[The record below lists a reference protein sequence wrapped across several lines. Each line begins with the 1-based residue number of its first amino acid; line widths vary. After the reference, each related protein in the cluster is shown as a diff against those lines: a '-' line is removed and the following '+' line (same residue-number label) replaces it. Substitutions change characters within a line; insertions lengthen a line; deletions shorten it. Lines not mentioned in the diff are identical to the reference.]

1 MDKLGPAAGIG
12 MLAGALLGWFFVC
25 YCFFR
30 IYRRLNVASAW
41 MAFVPII
48 QVWPLIKAADKP
60 WWWLLLLLVPL
71 VGVVI
76 TVMIYMSLMENLG
89 KNRMLG
95 LLVLLPPVLLVYII
109 VLAFSSSGPK
119 AGTAMPEDEDMP
131 DLSGE
136 PPIPDLDF
144 DLDEEEPRSPVEDDF
159 DIPEDIEEPK
169 SAEPEDIE
177 EPANQKLA
185 EDPDLDDFLTDNAF
199 LEDEEEEANKE

>member
-119 AGTAMPEDEDMP
+119 AGTAMP
-131 DLSGE
+131 
-136 PPIPDLDF
+136 
-144 DLDEEEPRSPVEDDF
+144 
-159 DIPEDIEEPK
+159 DIEEPK